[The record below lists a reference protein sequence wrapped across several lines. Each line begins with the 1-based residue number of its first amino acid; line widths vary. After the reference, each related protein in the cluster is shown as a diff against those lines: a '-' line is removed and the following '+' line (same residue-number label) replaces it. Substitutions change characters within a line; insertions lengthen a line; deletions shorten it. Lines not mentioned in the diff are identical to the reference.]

1 MPYQAETP
9 VEVGKF
15 MGIIARVRLSES
27 ADVLPLFHL
36 HDHLPPHASRTS
48 IPPSLH
54 RESKHCVMIISD
66 SPTS

>member
-36 HDHLPPHASRTS
+36 HDHLPTHACFSHLNSAIFTQ
-48 IPPSLH
+48 
-54 RESKHCVMIISD
+54 RE
-66 SPTS
+66 